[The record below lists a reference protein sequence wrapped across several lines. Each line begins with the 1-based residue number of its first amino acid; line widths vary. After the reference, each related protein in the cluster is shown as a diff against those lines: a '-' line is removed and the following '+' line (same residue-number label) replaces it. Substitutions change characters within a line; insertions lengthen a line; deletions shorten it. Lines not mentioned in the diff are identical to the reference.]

1 MVQIGLIEILNV
13 VFTESCCAA
22 RTGCWSSSVVGET
35 LPVLVHL
42 GVRARTH
49 PPQERLIGN
58 ESIVILRVAALLDQD
73 VNLLSLEL
81 LTKRQQDVFKLS
93 QHHGAV
99 LHLVVQLQALNEV
112 LEVAGFLGLLDVAV
126 DWVELF
132 QLNELLSLLLGAAQ
146 FVNHLQGWVQV
157 EATETVTEEEH
168 VHAGLALKVV
178 DVKSKLCAFD
188 ILAIQIVSHFVL
200 GGLPLSSLTTIEG
213 EDRTEVGDCLRG
225 LNLNPTLKMID
236 KLGG

>member
-1 MVQIGLIEILNV
+1 V
-13 VFTESCCAA
+13 S
-22 RTGCWSSSVVGET
+22 
-35 LPVLVHL
+35 LPILVHL
-42 GVRARTH
+42 GVGARTH
-49 PPQERLIGN
+49 SPQERLIGN
-58 ESIVILRVAALLDQD
+58 ETVVILRVAALLDQD
-73 VNLLSLEL
+73 VNLLALQL

-112 LEVAGFLGLLDVAV
+112 LKVASFLGLLDVAV

-132 QLNELLSLLLGAAQ
+132 QLNELLSLLLGTAQ
-146 FVNHLQGWVQV
+146 FVNHLQGGV
-157 EATETVTEEEH
+157 EVEPAEAVAEVEH

-188 ILAIQIVSHFVL
+188 ILAVQIVSHFVL

-213 EDRTEVGDCLRG
+213 EDRTEVASC
-225 LNLNPTLKMID
+225 
-236 KLGG
+236 